1 MWKKWNSTGQ
11 ASCKGPKAT
20 TRSQS
25 QGPAKGIGKGHAK
38 GTATNFA
45 SNSRCGFTVTFSNF
59 TQGCGCTQTFWL
71 PGLHSE
77 HSV

>member
-45 SNSRCGFTVTFSNF
+45 SISRCGFTVTFPNF
-59 TQGCGCTQTFWL
+59 T
-71 PGLHSE
+71 
-77 HSV
+77 